1 MKILSLLH
9 ATRGTPAR
17 ALETRKTWIDRATHP
32 DRVEHIF
39 GIQADDDA
47 SVRAFAEY
55 SHGVSVPPP
64 EWASSSV
71 ANWNAAAALSTGE
84 ILIVIADDL
93 TPPQGWDEMISKLP
107 DAAQEW
113 ACYVPDSLRQDGLIC
128 HPVISRALYDKR
140 GYVFHPDFF

>member
-9 ATRGTPAR
+9 ATRGTPER
-17 ALETRKTWIDRATHP
+17 ALATRKVWLDRATHP

-39 GIQADDDA
+39 GIQSDDA
-47 SVRAFAEY
+47 ASACSFAEY

-84 ILIVIADDL
+84 ILIVRRRAGVVL
-93 TPPQGWDEMISKLP
+93 LRSRLLAARRSHVPSGGLPGALQQAWVCLPP
-107 DAAQEW
+107 
-113 ACYVPDSLRQDGLIC
+113 
-128 HPVISRALYDKR
+128 
-140 GYVFHPDFF
+140 